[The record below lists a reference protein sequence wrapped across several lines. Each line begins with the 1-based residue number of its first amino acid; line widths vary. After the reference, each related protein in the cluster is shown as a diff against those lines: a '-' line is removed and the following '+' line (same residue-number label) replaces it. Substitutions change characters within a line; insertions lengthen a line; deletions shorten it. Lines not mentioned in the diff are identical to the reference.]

1 MDNNSTGKC
10 TSWIFPAALWTHEW
24 KQWEEMAFSHK
35 LISIS
40 SMADVHFTTLPPF
53 KCPNQYTTSGPQ
65 MTTFRHNVRKPKQIF
80 VNVMNMLLF
89 KYSKKDVWLKHFNK
103 KGRNWGISGNPHE
116 EQLKLKAANS
126 NWQSES
132 NEWLILLYREGK
144 RWYLSKEKWSIRYC
158 QVFLSCCCGQTAD
171 KGQQSIAVSHLWVP
185 TSVTLLISTML
196 AWLQ

>member
-1 MDNNSTGKC
+1 MDNSSTGKC

-89 KYSKKDVWLKHFNK
+89 KYSKKNVWLRHFNK

-132 NEWLILLYREGK
+132 NDLFCCTEKANADIWARRNDPSGTVRCFSAVAVARQQTK
-144 RWYLSKEKWSIRYC
+144 GSSLSQSAT
-158 QVFLSCCCGQTAD
+158 CGCPPP
-171 KGQQSIAVSHLWVP
+171 SRSSFP
-185 TSVTLLISTML
+185 PC
-196 AWLQ
+196 